1 MYELNG
7 QQYSLEEVQAAADQS
22 NLSLQEYI
30 AKANIKML
38 DPVGPDFQL
47 PTTPGA
53 VVEGTVAPDMDY
65 NSGNFSL
72 DSIIQENERKKT
84 ERELALEK
92 EIQQRKLITDARAET
107 TFGKMINSV
116 ENAVLRIR
124 GFDDRLTLATRAVAT
139 KIFGDEAIDKFV
151 ENPEVNDFWKIGLS
165 DQDVENAV
173 NEINKL
179 EALQGKTGEI
189 TTGFQKGDAG
199 EIVAGVFNAITSFGS
214 SAVIG
219 ATTAGSGILTDF
231 FADSYKRM
239 NEERAEE
246 LGVDAI
252 ELMNS
257 EDAEFYKPLV
267 LGTTAGALERVGIKG
282 VGKAIGKIKSGSGK
296 KIANRFIAGSRE
308 AVTEYTQGVLEAVE
322 SPLVK
327 RNYENVGEA
336 AWDYMRSK
344 EGFESFLQGFAG
356 GAGVTTGGTL
366 SKKEAIAAGV
376 TTAAAVAPESTGLLF
391 GTMAP
396 FAMKNA
402 ASEIRSPQNVK
413 NIDKLAND
421 IADLHEAKINVKDK
435 DIKASINATIADKQQ
450 EIVNI
455 ISIDNEKI
463 NNIPESDLKEI
474 NNIKGLAQEFNANM
488 ANLNKKLRVD
498 KTISLKEFEIA
509 KASLLEKYK
518 ANRKKLDEK
527 LSDISIKNQN
537 ISDENASLIKTIK
550 TSKNDAAIEKAK
562 NDLVENN
569 RGFIEKLIK
578 STFNPNL
585 DTELT
590 EQDYRAAINLEFAK
604 IINTYKLKE
613 KVPFGAYLQQT
624 LPKRLPAI
632 FKTEIET
639 TPEGEIV
646 TKTDITQ
653 EKNIID
659 ENNITFE
666 RTESKAKEQLRD
678 IAGITKESVQ
688 KDATQIL
695 KGKLPG
701 IIEKSGR
708 DKNEI
713 LTAINKAADFKIA
726 DAVLE
731 EMGGNFNNKQEQNS
745 RFTTFMDVNY
755 DAIIKAIPNSVK
767 NKLALF
773 EAKQVGRETMQEG
786 DQAGKGVFEYKTP
799 TKQEF
804 INFYT
809 EGKLNGLR
817 AKKKRLAGVLAQEIG
832 KDAIAEVLADPNVQK
847 EFLERQELQGKEI
860 PQDAI
865 PKLLEKIDRA
875 LEAVDQFG
883 KTTLQG
889 GPIPVVP
896 AAKVFLKSLKALIKG
911 GAKFSEAL
919 SKAIKKFKQAL
930 KGATKEQKSLAER
943 IVGYHIKTIDDFNK
957 LKESELIEDLNLF
970 MNNDILN
977 SSDIQDFASNAKD
990 WKLLVKNVKDA
1001 GPAIN
1006 MRTEAGRKK
1015 FLEIAEKNG
1024 FIEQIPESVWLTL
1037 QGTTDSLIPDKVK
1050 KELNLDKE
1058 ERKTIRAADGS
1069 SLRTYG
1075 GNFPFKNVP
1084 EAKAWIASMKAKGK
1098 KFAEEGVYKDMTKKV
1113 TKAQYDNLENLLND
1127 KDFIQSQK
1135 NSLEGV
1141 KKLFLT
1147 FESLMK
1153 KNPKQNIPFV
1163 AAMLSSTSAFQ
1174 GHFMRIAAP
1183 VTFYEKGYK
1192 NVPYTQEHLMQA
1204 STAAKYLFLQAADG
1218 NIKKSFKYV
1227 AKNYQQGALTNK
1239 SDKKLKGIGY
1249 NGQKFNYTEKT
1260 PPNWFIKDNIWARYF
1275 NINTALQDGGLL
1287 PENFVTANGKTIADI
1302 YKVNNAGYGIKG
1314 VNFNN
1319 EVVQDFKADEI
1330 NTQAVKQVYKE
1341 KDLNK
1346 DFNNFL
1352 EKATGIGAQKVFS
1365 EAKAIARGKQTRKV
1379 FGDYFI
1385 PPGAED
1391 FGGLMHR
1398 TLAKGKIGE
1407 QQLKFYKENL
1417 YDPFNAANESI
1428 TRERRALTDDFRAL
1442 KKKLSNVPNKLKNL
1456 TSGGDFTISNAV
1468 RAYIWNKQGMKIPGL
1483 SETDLQALINEVQN
1497 DSELLDFSNQL
1508 INITKSDGYVKPE
1521 NNWLSGNIATDLMAL
1536 FNASKRSKHLEV
1548 WQNNV
1553 DQIFTKEN
1561 LNKLEAAYGKNYRVN
1576 LEKTLERMKTGMNR
1590 KWGGDKTIQA
1600 YLDWVNGSVGAIM
1613 FLNTRSAVLQTI
1625 SNINYINFKDNNPL
1639 LAAKAYA
1646 NQPQFWKDFKTI
1658 FNSDYL
1664 QERRGGNQINVNENE
1679 LAQAAEK
1686 GGVQG
1691 TISLLLNKGFIFTK
1705 IADSFAIASG
1715 GAPMYR
1721 NRINTY
1727 IKQGL
1732 SQKEAE
1738 DKAFLD
1744 FKAITEET
1752 QQSSRPDRISEQQ
1765 ASNAGRLLLAF
1776 ANTPM
1781 QYNRIIKRNAQD
1793 LVDGRGDPKE
1803 KVTKIIY
1810 YSTIQNLLFNAMQK
1824 ALFALA
1830 FAGEDEDEEEI
1841 EKYSQVASG
1850 MADSLLRGSGLTG
1863 NAVVAVK
1870 NIAFDIADRAKR
1882 PRPNFQD
1889 AAWKALTISPPLHNK
1904 ASKLRGAGYSLG
1916 YVTPENVFEPKLD
1929 NPALSAGANIIS
1941 ATTNV
1946 PLDRA
1951 LRKAQNIEAAMS
1963 NEAEWWQTTALLM
1976 GWGTWELGMENE
1988 KDKKEKQVRDS
1999 NIRESNRKPI
2009 KREKQRK
2016 TF

>member
-53 VVEGTVAPDMDY
+53 VVEETVAPDMDSTSDPGSSVSLENKAGILGSAFKTLIGAADETKVGKFAIRKAKTPISLGKSLY
-65 NSGNFSL
+65 KFFAENTAEAFVGLNETFLKNSQNIVDKFYDTPEKKETLLDYATEQFFDPLLDVTRAGGKILEDIDKGVDDVTLQDSSTTATEDLLSGN
-72 DSIIQENERKKT
+72 
-84 ERELALEK
+84 
-92 EIQQRKLITDARAET
+92 ITDASNKIADGVIEALPSVAAAIYGGPIGFATIFASSAGGAYKQKIDVDSSKRGDIGTYGLSLLQGGVEVTSELITRGLVKGFGGTVLERAAPNAAKNLYKNLTKNLTGRIFTGANLEGISENVAQET
-107 TFGKMINSV
+107 NRAIDAFWDE
-116 ENAVLRIR
+116 ENAFGYKKENPDGSVSYDWGNILYRFADTYMISGIIGGAIGAKGGRSKLANITQNPQSKAYVEERLTPSEIKKENLKAVNQISKLEKQYENSPNDLILDEILELQKKVTDNKILNEKVLNS
-124 GFDDRLTLATRAVAT
+124 FDDA
-139 KIFGDEAIDKFV
+139 E
-151 ENPEVNDFWKIGLS
+151 
-165 DQDVENAV
+165 
-173 NEINKL
+173 L
-179 EALQGKTGEI
+179 EQ
-189 TTGFQKGDAG
+189 
-199 EIVAGVFNAITSFGS
+199 
-214 SAVIG
+214 
-219 ATTAGSGILTDF
+219 
-231 FADSYKRM
+231 Y
-239 NEERAEE
+239 
-246 LGVDAI
+246 
-252 ELMNS
+252 
-257 EDAEFYKPLV
+257 
-267 LGTTAGALERVGIKG
+267 
-282 VGKAIGKIKSGSGK
+282 AIGKVNV
-296 KIANRFIAGSRE
+296 ANAR
-308 AVTEYTQGVLEAVE
+308 QGL
-322 SPLVK
+322 
-327 RNYENVGEA
+327 
-336 AWDYMRSK
+336 
-344 EGFESFLQGFAG
+344 
-356 GAGVTTGGTL
+356 
-366 SKKEAIAAGV
+366 
-376 TTAAAVAPESTGLLF
+376 
-391 GTMAP
+391 
-396 FAMKNA
+396 
-402 ASEIRSPQNVK
+402 K
-413 NIDKLAND
+413 NIEDAST
-421 IADLHEAKINVKDK
+421 KD
-435 DIKASINATIADKQQ
+435 
-450 EIVNI
+450 
-455 ISIDNEKI
+455 
-463 NNIPESDLKEI
+463 
-474 NNIKGLAQEFNANM
+474 
-488 ANLNKKLRVD
+488 
-498 KTISLKEFEIA
+498 
-509 KASLLEKYK
+509 LLEKTIEKQEK
-518 ANRKKLDEK
+518 ALNKQYNEQKAIILMLNFGPNVTNTEVKQKVQENKNKKVSDEVQKIYDEK
-527 LSDISIKNQN
+527 GVEGAFEILEKFKPITNNLVRKRREAPNY
-537 ISDENASLIKTIK
+537 DEQLLR
-550 TSKNDAAIEKAK
+550 D
-562 NDLVENN
+562 
-569 RGFIEKLIK
+569 
-578 STFNPNL
+578 
-585 DTELT
+585 
-590 EQDYRAAINLEFAK
+590 
-604 IINTYKLKE
+604 
-613 KVPFGAYLQQT
+613 
-624 LPKRLPAI
+624 
-632 FKTEIET
+632 EIET
-639 TPEGEIV
+639 GERGILDLIRDYKPDSGTPLAGYINKFLPARAIEASKRVLGEQFTQDV
-646 TKTDITQ
+646 TEIRESRIDIDDTTQ
-653 EKNIID
+653 EVLD
-659 ENNITFE
+659 FV
-666 RTESKAKEQLRD
+666 RTEPKAKEQLRD

-713 LTAINKAADFKIA
+713 LTAINKASDFKIA

-860 PQDAI
+860 PEGAI
-865 PKLLEKIDRA
+865 PKLLQRIDRYIDSIDTKDPGILAFGISPVLIKRAFKAGLKVFRATLKKTNDFQKSLSAFVKEVKTYFKSKEEGKIAEEVIRENVTVDNIESLDLDTMIDEVAEKVNIDRGKAYERVIYTNAEGVKNPIFKIKGEQTEKGNAPDIQFEIAGQVFNIEAKLKGAQYTSWTINDVDFNSGKVTIKKKTGLPKKVIEKIESLDFKGFQKLA
-875 LEAVDQFG
+875 AKYGITMNSIKD
-883 KTTLQG
+883 
-889 GPIPVVP
+889 PIPKDVYQKIKNDGGLRLISFDDKTGGLGLNFRNIGEVYDAKGVNDIQLKDLGLFNMGKNNRFNLFDISKQPLNAYIRPVP
-896 AAKVFLKSLKALIKG
+896 ITIKG
-911 GAKFSEAL
+911 GPNAGQYQL
-919 SKAIKKFKQAL
+919 TYRVLPQAIK
-930 KGATKEQKSLAER
+930 
-943 IVGYHIKTIDDFNK
+943 D
-957 LKESELIEDLNLF
+957 
-970 MNNDILN
+970 
-977 SSDIQDFASNAKD
+977 
-990 WKLLVKNVKDA
+990 
-1001 GPAIN
+1001 
-1006 MRTEAGRKK
+1006 RT
-1015 FLEIAEKNG
+1015 F
-1024 FIEQIPESVWLTL
+1024 
-1037 QGTTDSLIPDKVK
+1037 D
-1050 KELNLDKE
+1050 
-1058 ERKTIRAADGS
+1058 
-1069 SLRTYG
+1069 
-1075 GNFPFKNVP
+1075 
-1084 EAKAWIASMKAKGK
+1084 
-1098 KFAEEGVYKDMTKKV
+1098 
-1113 TKAQYDNLENLLND
+1113 
-1127 KDFIQSQK
+1127 
-1135 NSLEGV
+1135 
-1141 KKLFLT
+1141 
-1147 FESLMK
+1147 
-1153 KNPKQNIPFV
+1153 
-1163 AAMLSSTSAFQ
+1163 
-1174 GHFMRIAAP
+1174 
-1183 VTFYEKGYK
+1183 
-1192 NVPYTQEHLMQA
+1192 
-1204 STAAKYLFLQAADG
+1204 
-1218 NIKKSFKYV
+1218 IKKS
-1227 AKNYQQGALTNK
+1227 NY
-1239 SDKKLKGIGY
+1239 SID
-1249 NGQKFNYTEKT
+1249 
-1260 PPNWFIKDNIWARYF
+1260 
-1275 NINTALQDGGLL
+1275 
-1287 PENFVTANGKTIADI
+1287 TANGINKLLKSDAVLDLIA
-1302 YKVNNAGYGIKG
+1302 
-1314 VNFNN
+1314 
-1319 EVVQDFKADEI
+1319 
-1330 NTQAVKQVYKE
+1330 KQKSIEKYNS

-1365 EAKAIARGKQTRKV
+1365 EAKAIARGKQKRKV

-1830 FAGEDEDEEEI
+1830 FAGEDEDEKEI

-1963 NEAEWWQTTALLM
+1963 DEAEWWQTTALLM

-1988 KDKKEKQVRDS
+1988 KDKKEKQVRGT
-1999 NIRESNRKPI
+1999 NIRASNRKPI